1 MGGEYF
7 PIIII
12 GDVKNIK
19 KKDEIREGT
28 IDNPGKGI

>member
-1 MGGEYF
+1 MGREYF

-12 GDVKNIK
+12 GNVKNIK
-19 KKDEIREGT
+19 KRDERREGT

>member
-12 GDVKNIK
+12 GDVKKHK
-19 KKDEIREGT
+19 KRDERREGT

>member
-1 MGGEYF
+1 LKPFSYELAGTF
-7 PIIII
+7 SF
-12 GDVKNIK
+12 IK